1 MTKKEHTKQAPQTV
15 SVAVVTVSSTRSAE
29 SDKSGAWMKS
39 LCKKEGHT
47 IVGYHIVPDDR
58 HTITRTVSSLI
69 ETSRPDIILVNGGTG
84 ISPKDVTIEAIR
96 PLFTKEMTAFGVLFA
111 KLSFGEIDS
120 AAILSRAAAG
130 IVGNTAVFCLPGSLK
145 ACKLACIELI
155 GPEIEHIAA
164 HLRH

>member
-1 MTKKEHTKQAPQTV
+1 MTKKEHIKQAPQAV
-15 SVAVVTVSSTRSAE
+15 AVAVVTVSSTRSAE

-39 LCKKEGHT
+39 LCEKEGHT
-47 IVGYHIVPDDR
+47 IVGYHIVADDR
-58 HTITRTVSSLI
+58 HTITRIVSSLI
-69 ETSRPDIILVNGGTG
+69 ETAGPDIILVNGGTG

-155 GPEIEHIAA
+155 APEIEHIAA

>member
-1 MTKKEHTKQAPQTV
+1 MTKKEHIKQAPQAV
-15 SVAVVTVSSTRSAE
+15 AVAVVTVSSSRNAE

-39 LCKKEGHT
+39 LCEKEGHT
-47 IVGYHIVPDDR
+47 IVDYQIVADDR
-58 HTITRTVSSLI
+58 HAITRTVSSLI
-69 ETSRPDIILVNGGTG
+69 ETARPDIVLVNGGTG

-96 PLFTKEMTAFGVLFA
+96 PLFTKEMTAFGVLFS
-111 KLSFGEIDS
+111 KLSFDEIDS

-155 GPEIEHIAA
+155 APEIEHIAA